1 MDAAW
6 EDLKV
11 PGELER
17 SYRHCRSVARERARN
32 FYYGFWL
39 LPRERRDAFCAVY
52 AFMRICDD
60 VADGDADAA
69 QKRML
74 LRGLHEALDRALQGN
89 YSDSPIFP
97 ALHDAVK
104 RYAIPA
110 DHLHELIRG
119 TEMDLSI
126 RSYATF
132 DDLRQYCYRVASVV
146 GLCSLQMLGF
156 QDPKAK
162 VLAEQCG
169 LAFQLTNILRDV
181 REDATVGRIYLP
193 LEDLERFGYSPQQ
206 LAEGVYNGAFADLMR
221 FEVARARTYYEEAAG
236 LIPLV
241 APESRAALWAL
252 MSIYR
257 GILGRI
263 ERGGSAVLSRRAA
276 LSNLEKIALVLRAEG
291 MRLQLSIGGE
301 PDWRLPA

>member
-1 MDAAW
+1 
-6 EDLKV
+6 V
-11 PGELER
+11 NVSGELQH
-17 SYRHCRSVARERARN
+17 SYRHCRSVARTRARN

-60 VADGDADAA
+60 VADGGADAA
-69 QKRML
+69 QKRAML
-74 LRGLHEALDRALQGN
+74 QGIHESLDRALQGN
-89 YSDSPIFP
+89 YGHSRVLP
-97 ALHDAVK
+97 ALHDAMN
-104 RYAIPA
+104 RYEIPA
-110 DHLHELIRG
+110 EYLHELIRG

-132 DDLRQYCYRVASVV
+132 GDLRQYCYRVASVV

-156 QDPKAK
+156 EDPNAK
-162 VLAEQCG
+162 TLAEQCG

-181 REDATVGRIYLP
+181 REDVTAGRIYLP
-193 LEDLERFGYSPQQ
+193 LEDLERFRYSAQQ
-206 LAEGVYNGAFADLMR
+206 LAEGVRNQAFADLMR
-221 FEVARARTYYEEAAG
+221 FEVARARTYYDEAAG

-263 ERGGSAVLSRRAA
+263 ERGGSDVLSRRAA
-276 LSNLEKIALVLRAEG
+276 LSNLEKIMLVLRAEG

>member
-1 MDAAW
+1 MAAAW

-17 SYRHCRSVARERARN
+17 SYRHCRSVARARARN

-52 AFMRICDD
+52 AFMRVCDD
-60 VADGDADAA
+60 VADGGADAA
-69 QKRML
+69 QKRAL
-74 LRGLHEALDRALQGN
+74 LQGVHESLDRALAGN
-89 YSDSPIFP
+89 YAHSRIFP

-110 DHLHELIRG
+110 EYLHELIRG

-126 RSYATF
+126 RSYPTF

-146 GLCSLQMLGF
+146 GLCSLHMMGF
-156 QDPKAK
+156 QDAKAK
-162 VLAEQCG
+162 QLAEQCG

-181 REDATVGRIYLP
+181 REDAAAGRIYLP
-193 LEDLERFGYSPQQ
+193 VEDLERFGYSPEQF
-206 LAEGVYNGAFADLMR
+206 AEGVYDSAFADLMR
-221 FEVARARTYYEEAAG
+221 FEVARARTYYDEAAG

-257 GILGRI
+257 GILSRI
-263 ERGGSAVLSRRAA
+263 ERGGAAGLSRRAA
-276 LSNLEKIALVLRAEG
+276 LSTWEKIALVLRAEG
-291 MRLQLSIGGE
+291 LRLQLSIGGE